1 MTSCKNNASVNI
13 WSTKAGLT
21 QISEFNFKIQAFIDP
36 KENMNRAQMQFLQ
49 YGLKEQENGIKI
61 YQKQNVP

>member
-21 QISEFNFKIQAFIDP
+21 QISEFNFKI
-36 KENMNRAQMQFLQ
+36 
-49 YGLKEQENGIKI
+49 
-61 YQKQNVP
+61 